1 VKITPVVIMVMG
13 VTTTVVVTMIRAAI
27 TAFVVFRTGPEERR
41 GNTAGQQ
48 DETERKANYQ
58 TCNLFHFASFANNNK
73 FPGSASI
80 PMIRPEVPRGF
91 HLTTRQRHQG

>member
-1 VKITPVVIMVMG
+1 VKITPVVITIMG
-13 VTTTVVVTMIRAAI
+13 FTTTVVVTMIRTAI

-41 GNTAGQQ
+41 GNTASQQ

-58 TCNLFHFASFANNNK
+58 TCYLFHFASFANNNK

-80 PMIRPEVPRGF
+80 PMVRSEVSRGF
-91 HLTTRQRHQG
+91 HLTTQQRRLG

>member
-1 VKITPVVIMVMG
+1 MIMG
-13 VTTTVVVTMIRAAI
+13 FTTTVVVTMIRAAI
-27 TAFVVFRTGPEERR
+27 TAFVVFRTWPEERR
-41 GNTAGQQ
+41 GNTAGQH

-91 HLTTRQRHQG
+91 HLTTR

>member
-1 VKITPVVIMVMG
+1 VKITPVVIMG
-13 VTTTVVVTMIRAAI
+13 IATTVVVAMIRAAI
-27 TAFVVFRTGPEERR
+27 TAFMVFRARPEKRR

-58 TCNLFHFASFANNNK
+58 TCYLFHFASFANNNK

-80 PMIRPEVPRGF
+80 SVIRSEMPGRF
-91 HLTTRQRHQG
+91 HLTTWQGRRG